1 MSGQLQSGQSF
12 SAIAARFGEGEV
24 SRVGAKY
31 RKTGNIKDLPRS
43 SRPKVTTERE
53 DKLITRHCRRHH
65 FKPARQ
71 IRDDLQ
77 SVTGRMSRQTI
88 DNRVPAAN
96 LPSRRPR
103 KKPELTQQ
111 YHQAV
116 NCNMPGT
123 IFTGTLESESIHA
136 DRREKKIVSLQQIW
150 GSFWLSLI
158 HI

>member
-111 YHQAV
+111 HRQKYASKGPCLLEHQ
-116 NCNMPGT
+116 T
-123 IFTGTLESESIHA
+123 SEDTHV
-136 DRREKKIVSLQQIW
+136 DRREEISSTLQ
-150 GSFWLSLI
+150 
-158 HI
+158 